1 MKATEVVNV
10 NLQQG
15 KDVFY
20 VLWNRK
26 ALLGQNKICYN
37 NKKFLLILSD

>member
-15 KDVFY
+15 KDVFCFMKQKSPF
-20 VLWNRK
+20 RAK
-26 ALLGQNKICYN
+26 
-37 NKKFLLILSD
+37 